1 MSITVGENSYIDIEE
16 ANEYFG
22 EGRCKQCLWLPG
34 SMTVK
39 SS

>member
-1 MSITVGENSYIDIEE
+1 MSITVGENSYID
-16 ANEYFG
+16 G